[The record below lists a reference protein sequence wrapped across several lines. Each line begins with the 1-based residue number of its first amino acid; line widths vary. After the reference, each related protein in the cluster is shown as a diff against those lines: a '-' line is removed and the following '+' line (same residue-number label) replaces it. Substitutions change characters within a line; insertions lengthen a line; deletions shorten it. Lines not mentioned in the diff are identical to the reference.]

1 MCINRTVRPRIGGN
15 MSGKYKATV
24 RPIKPIAVMCIH
36 MSYRKNNSEKNIDI
50 IDNVIPI
57 NSNVNDSFEITTVY
71 LYLAFFSPLLSF
83 RILELSKPAKTFR
96 AQVKQ
101 TTPANKKKRNIAS
114 SSILF

>member
-36 MSYRKNNSEKNIDI
+36 MSYRKNISEKNIDI

-57 NSNVNDSFEITTVY
+57 NSNVNDSFEITSVFISS
-71 LYLAFFSPLLSF
+71 FFFTLTEF
-83 RILELSKPAKTFR
+83 
-96 AQVKQ
+96 
-101 TTPANKKKRNIAS
+101 
-114 SSILF
+114 

>member
-1 MCINRTVRPRIGGN
+1 

-57 NSNVNDSFEITTVY
+57 NSNVNDSFEITSVFISS
-71 LYLAFFSPLLSF
+71 FFFTLTEF
-83 RILELSKPAKTFR
+83 
-96 AQVKQ
+96 
-101 TTPANKKKRNIAS
+101 
-114 SSILF
+114 